1 MSGFSTTTANSGH
14 LIRSQIWSS
23 QLKEVFQDD
32 LNALKYVDWLSG
44 FPDGDQFNIASLGQA
59 QINDY
64 AEGQAIK
71 YSAFD
76 TGQFTFTI
84 TEYKSSATW
93 ITKKMLQDA
102 FLASQV
108 QGQFVP
114 KMRRALDVVME
125 TDILALGPNAQTASN
140 TNTINGAYHRY
151 VGGGTAETIELDDFA
166 RAKYALQKAN
176 VPMNNLV
183 AIVDPTTAHTLNA
196 LAANL
201 NITNNQRWDG
211 IVRTG
216 ITSGMHFIN
225 NIHGFDVY
233 VSNYLKQGIA
243 ETVNGLT
250 TANGVANL
258 FFSADQTALPF
269 VGAIRQAPQVESEYN
284 KDMQREEYVMTT
296 RYGLKLYRPENMVV
310 VLTDTDQVYA

>member
-140 TNTINGAYHRY
+140 TNTINGAHHRY
-151 VGGGTAETIELDDFA
+151 VGGGASETIELDDFA

-196 LAANL
+196 LAANS

-310 VLTDTDQVYA
+310 VLTDTDQVYT